1 MKVAG
6 VDIAGG
12 TWLVIWLEG
21 SHIAD
26 FEVLESLEGR
36 LDEAEVVAIDV
47 PLHLPDARI
56 GRVAEDEARRLLGP
70 RSSTIFSSLPLPL
83 YEGGYTEE
91 ARLAARRRY
100 GRSFSK
106 QAWNLG
112 WAVLD
117 ARRARSPSWI
127 ETHPELA
134 FAAMAGGPL
143 PPKKS
148 WDGVRRR
155 LDALEA
161 AGLRIPALGANL
173 RPDDVIDAVVCAE
186 VARRHARGEARFVP
200 AIGPGARIHF

>member
-1 MKVAG
+1 MRVAG

-12 TWLVIWLEG
+12 AWLVIWLEG
-21 SHIAD
+21 SRIAG
-26 FEVLESLEGR
+26 FEILESLEGQ
-36 LDEAEVVAIDV
+36 LDDAEVVAIDV
-47 PLHLPDARI
+47 PLHLPEERI
-56 GRVAEDEARRLLGP
+56 GRAAEDEARRLLGR

-83 YEGGYTEE
+83 YEGGYTESE
-91 ARLAARRRY
+91 RLAARDRY

-106 QAWNLG
+106 QAWNIG

-117 ARRARSPSWI
+117 ARRARRPSWI

-134 FAAMAGGPL
+134 FAAMTGGPL
-143 PPKKS
+143 PSKKS

-161 AGLRIPALGANL
+161 AGLRIPALGARL

-186 VARRHARGEARFVP
+186 VARRHARGETSFVP
-200 AIGPGARIHF
+200 AVGAGARIHF